1 MTKKVFALDTRP
13 GIQRDGTIFDK
24 EFYTDGRWVR
34 FQKFGGDLAR
44 PRKMGGYREIVNTLA
59 GPSRGAFVVVRS
71 QYNNVYSGYNDGLQV
86 VPINNNGVGSGLQDY
101 KFGGPVLTVSILDGG
116 TGYTNATYTNVPLV
130 YSTSGT
136 GLGARATVVVAGGAI
151 TSVTITGG
159 GVRYVKDDLLTAA
172 DANLGGGGG
181 SGLILQVATIDSP
194 FIASD
199 LNSWQFDTFTDTVG
213 YQDNLLLAHPSQ
225 DLQDID
231 NETNTRLLCGPLLG
245 TVLWA
250 AGLFAVDSCVVAN
263 GSSIV
268 TLATINQR
276 IAAGQRVK
284 GYGIPANTFVGSIV
298 STTITLVDANGAAV
312 NATASSTTT
321 LTFDNQISISGGVV
335 SLHPYVFVYGNDGLI
350 QNCSAGDIDD
360 WASAD
365 ANRVNAATGKIL
377 QGLPVRGGSNAPAG
391 LFWSLDSLVRV
402 SFAPQSLGVP
412 GTANFAA
419 TTYWRYDIITSQ
431 SSFLSSS
438 GVIEYD
444 GIYFWTGVD
453 RFLLYNGVT
462 KEIPNTFNQNYF
474 FDNLNYTQRQK
485 VWATKVP
492 RFGEVWWF
500 YPRGDATECTD
511 AVIYNIRDNTWYDT
525 GEALGAQR
533 SAGYFSQVF
542 RFPVQAGY
550 EVNTADAINNVSI
563 TDAGS
568 GYADDTYSYQDLTGG
583 TGTGANATIVVI
595 NGSAVSIVINDRG
608 SGYTVGDTLTATL
621 DGGGVDFEVTVD
633 SLMQQVSLWQH
644 EIGKDE
650 IQGVNVLAIESY
662 FTTSDLG
669 VVAGGPATFSPVGEN
684 KWTRI
689 ERVEPNFLLTGDMEL
704 YVIGRPYADETDQI
718 TGPYTFSATTGKVD
732 MKEQRRIL
740 RLKFVSN
747 VAGGDY
753 QTGKIMVG
761 ADTGDVRGYST

>member
-1 MTKKVFALDTRP
+1 MTKKVFALDTKP

-24 EFYTDGRWVR
+24 EYYTDGRWVR
-34 FQKFGGDLAR
+34 FQKFGGEFAR
-44 PRKMGGYREIVNTLA
+44 PRKMGGYREIVDGLA
-59 GPSRGAFVVVRS
+59 GPSRGVFVVVRNL
-71 QYNNVYSGYNDGLQV
+71 YNNIYSGYNDGLQV
-86 VPINNNGVGSGLQDY
+86 IPVNNNGVGGGIQDY
-101 KFGGPVLTVSILDGG
+101 SFGGPILTTTLISGG
-116 TGYTNATYTNVPLV
+116 TGYANATYTNVPLI

-136 GLGARATVVVAGGAI
+136 GVGARATIVVSGTAV
-151 TSVTITGG
+151 TSVTITSGG
-159 GVRYVKDDLLTAA
+159 IRYVKGEFLTAA
-172 DANLGGGGG
+172 AANLGGSG
-181 SGLILQVATIDSP
+181 SGLSIQIATIDSP
-194 FIASD
+194 FTASD
-199 LNSWQFDTFTDTVG
+199 QNSWQFDTFTDTVG
-213 YQDNLLLAHPSQ
+213 YQTNLLLAHPSR
-225 DLQDID
+225 DLEDID
-231 NETNTRLLCGPLLG
+231 SEINTRLLCGPLTG
-245 TVLWA
+245 TILWA
-250 AGLFAVDSCVVAN
+250 AGLFAVDNCTTTS
-263 GSSIV
+263 GSKTV
-268 TLATINQR
+268 TLTEINPK
-276 IAAGQRVK
+276 IASGQVVK
-284 GYGIPANTFVGSIV
+284 GYGIAAGTTVTSIV
-298 STTITLVDANGAAV
+298 ATTITLSA

-321 LTFDNQISISGGVV
+321 LTFDNEVSISGGVI

-360 WASAD
+360 WVSAD

-377 QGLPVRGGSNAPAG
+377 QGLPVRGGSNSPSG

-402 SFAPQSLGVP
+402 SFNPQTLGVP
-412 GTANFAA
+412 GTGNFAA
-419 TTYWRYDIITSQ
+419 PTYWRYDILTSQ

-438 GVIEYD
+438 AVIEYD

-474 FDNLNYTQRQK
+474 FDNLNYSQRQK

-500 YPRGDATECTD
+500 YPRGNATECTD
-511 AVIYNIRDNTWYDT
+511 CVIYNVRDNTWYDT
-525 GEALGAQR
+525 GQALGSQR

-550 EVNTADAINNVSI
+550 EVNTANAINLVTISN
-563 TDAGS
+563 AGS
-568 GYADDTYSYQDLTGG
+568 GYTNATYSYKQLTGG
-583 TGTGANATIVVI
+583 TGTGATATFVVI
-595 NGSAVSIVINDRG
+595 GGSVRTVVINDRG
-608 SGYTVGDTLTATL
+608 SGYTVGDVLTATL
-621 DGGGVDFEVTVD
+621 DGIGTGLEITVQ
-633 SLMQQVSLWQH
+633 SLMQKVSLWQH

-650 IQGVNVLAIESY
+650 IKGTSVLAIESS

-689 ERVEPNFLLTGDMEL
+689 ERVEPNFIQVGNLDL
-704 YVIGRPYADETDQI
+704 YIVGRPYADEVDQV
-718 TGPYTFSATTGKVD
+718 TGPYTFAPGTGKID

-747 VAGGDY
+747 VSGGDF
-753 QTGKIMVG
+753 QVGKIIVD

>member
-1 MTKKVFALDTRP
+1 MTKKVFALDTKP
-13 GIQRDGTIFDK
+13 GIQRDGTFFDK
-24 EFYTDGRWVR
+24 EYYTDGKWVR
-34 FQKFGGDLAR
+34 FQKFGGEFAR
-44 PRKMGGYREIVNTLA
+44 PRKMGGYREIVNSLA
-59 GPSRGAFVVVRS
+59 GPSRGVFVVVRNLF
-71 QYNNVYSGYNDGLQV
+71 NNIYSGYSDGLQV
-86 VPINNNGVGSGLQDY
+86 VPVNNTGVGGGIQDY
-101 KFGGPVLTVSILDGG
+101 SFGGPILTVSLVSGG
-116 TGYTNATYTNVPLV
+116 SGYANATYTNVPLI

-136 GLGARATVVVAGGAI
+136 GIGARATIVVSGTAV
-151 TSVTITGG
+151 TSVTITSGG
-159 GVRYVKDDLLTAA
+159 IRYVKGEFLTAA
-172 DANLGGGGG
+172 AANLGGSG
-181 SGLILQVATIDSP
+181 SGLSIQIATIDSP
-194 FIASD
+194 FTASD
-199 LNSWQFDTFTDTVG
+199 QNSWQFDTFTDTVG
-213 YQDNLLLAHPSQ
+213 YQTNLLLAHPSR
-225 DLQDID
+225 DLESID
-231 NETNTRLLCGPLLG
+231 SEVNTRLMCGPLTG
-245 TVLWA
+245 TILWA
-250 AGLFAVDSCVVAN
+250 AGLFAVDNCTTTS
-263 GSSIV
+263 GSKTV
-268 TLATINQR
+268 TLTEINPK
-276 IAAGQRVK
+276 IASGQVVK
-284 GYGIPANTFVGSIV
+284 GYGIAAGTTVTAIVG
-298 STTITLVDANGAAV
+298 TTITLSA

-321 LTFDNQISISGGVV
+321 LTFDNEVSISGGVI

-360 WASAD
+360 WVSAD

-377 QGLPVRGGSNAPAG
+377 QGLPVRGGSNSPSG

-402 SFAPQSLGVP
+402 SFNPQSLGVP

-419 TTYWRYDIITSQ
+419 TTYWRYDILTSQ

-438 GVIEYD
+438 AVIEYD

-474 FDNLNYTQRQK
+474 FDNLNYNQRQK

-500 YPRGDATECTD
+500 YPRGNATECTD
-511 AVIYNIRDNTWYDT
+511 CVIYNVRDNTWYDT
-525 GEALGAQR
+525 GQALGSQR

-550 EVNTADAINNVSI
+550 EVNTANAINQISI
-563 TDAGS
+563 SNAGS
-568 GYADDTYSYQDLTGG
+568 GYTNKTYNYQALTGG
-583 TGTGANATIVVI
+583 TGTGANATITVI
-595 NGSAVSIVINDRG
+595 GGAVRTVVINDRG
-608 SGYTVGDTLTATL
+608 SGYSVGDTLTTTL
-621 DGGGVDFEVTVD
+621 EGGGSNFAITVQ
-633 SLMQQVSLWQH
+633 SLMQQMSLWQH

-650 IQGVNVLAIESY
+650 VKGTFVLAIESS

-689 ERVEPNFLLTGDMEL
+689 ERVEPNFIQTGDLEL
-704 YVIGRPYADETDQI
+704 YIVGRPYADEVDQI
-718 TGPYTFSATTGKVD
+718 TGPYTFAPGTGKID

-753 QTGKIMVG
+753 QVGKIIVD

>member
-1 MTKKVFALDTRP
+1 MTKKVFSLDTRP

-44 PRKMGGYREIVNTLA
+44 PRKMGGYREIVNSLA
-59 GPSRGAFVVVRS
+59 GPSRGVFVVVRS
-71 QYNNVYSGYNDGLQV
+71 LYNNVYSGYNDGLQV
-86 VPINNNGVGSGLQDY
+86 IPINNNGVGSGVVDFA
-101 KFGGPVLTVSILDGG
+101 FGGPILTVAIVDGG
-116 TGYTNATYTNVPLV
+116 SGYAPNATYTNVPLA
-130 YSTSGT
+130 YDTPGSGS
-136 GLGARATVVVAGGAI
+136 GAGAVATVTVAGGTVTA
-151 TSVTITGG
+151 VTITGG
-159 GVRYVKDDLLTAA
+159 GVRYVKDAFLTAD

-181 SGLILQVATIDSP
+181 SGLLIRVATIDSP
-194 FIASD
+194 FVPSD

-213 YQDNLLLAHPSQ
+213 YQTNLLLAHPSQ

-231 NETNTRLLCGPLLG
+231 NETNTRLLCGPLTG
-245 TVLWA
+245 TTLWA
-250 AGLFAVDSCVVAN
+250 AGLFAVSSCVVTNA
-263 GSSIV
+263 SPTV
-268 TLATINQR
+268 TLAALEPK
-276 IAAGQRVK
+276 IAAGQVVK
-284 GYGIPANTFVGSIV
+284 GYGIPAG
-298 STTITLVDANGAAV
+298 TTVTSVVATTVTLSQ
-312 NATASSTTT
+312 NATVSSTTT
-321 LTFDNQISISGGVV
+321 LTFDNEVSISGGVV
-335 SLHPYVFVYGNDGLI
+335 ALHPYVFVYGNDGLI
-350 QNCSAGDIDD
+350 WNCSAGDIDD
-360 WASAD
+360 WVSAD

-377 QGLPVRGGSNAPAG
+377 QGLPVRGGSNSPSG

-402 SFAPQSLGVP
+402 SYAPQSLGVP

-438 GVIEYD
+438 AVIEYD

-462 KEIPNTFNQNYF
+462 KEIPNTFNQNHF
-474 FDNLNYTQRQK
+474 FDNLNYNQRQK

-511 AVIYNIRDNTWYDT
+511 AVIYNVRDNIWYDT

-542 RFPVQAGY
+542 RFPIQAGY
-550 EVNTADAINNVSI
+550 EVNTANAINNFTISN
-563 TDAGS
+563 AGS
-568 GYADDTYSYQDLTGG
+568 GYADATYSYESLTGG
-583 TGTGANATIVVI
+583 SGSGATATIEVIGGSVVT
-595 NGSAVSIVINDRG
+595 VTINDRG
-608 SGYTVGDTLTATL
+608 GGYTVGDTLTATL
-621 DGGGVDFEVTVD
+621 DGVGIDFEITVD
-633 SLMQQVSLWQH
+633 TLMQQVSLWEH
-644 EIGKDE
+644 EIGKDLV
-650 IQGVNVLAIESY
+650 QGTSVLAIESY
-662 FTTSDLG
+662 FVTSDLG

-684 KWTRI
+684 KWTRV
-689 ERVEPNFLLTGDMEL
+689 ERVEPNFVQTGPLDL
-704 YVIGRPYADETDQI
+704 YVVGRPYADEVDQV
-718 TGPYTFSATTGKVD
+718 TGPYTFAPGTGKID

-740 RLKFVSN
+740 RLKIVSN

-753 QTGKIMVG
+753 VTGKIIVD

>member
-24 EFYTDGRWVR
+24 EYYTDGRWVR
-34 FQKFGGDLAR
+34 FQKFGGELAR
-44 PRKMGGYREIVNTLA
+44 PRKMGGYREIVSSLA
-59 GPSRGAFVVVRS
+59 GPSRGVFVVVRNL
-71 QYNNVYSGYNDGLQV
+71 YNNVYSGYNDGLQV
-86 VPINNNGVGSGLQDY
+86 VPVDNNGVCSGVVDFS
-101 KFGGPVLTVSILDGG
+101 FGGPATTVSVVDGG
-116 TGYTNATYTNVPLV
+116 SGYTNGTYNNVPLT
-130 YSTSGT
+130 YTTSGS
-136 GLGARATVVVAGGAI
+136 GSGVIATVTVTGGAVA
-151 TSVTITGG
+151 SVTVAGG
-159 GVRYVKDDLLTAA
+159 GVRYVEGELLTAS

-181 SGLILQVATIDSP
+181 SGLVLQVSGIDSP

-213 YQDNLLLAHPSQ
+213 YNNNLLLAHPSQ
-225 DLQDID
+225 DLASID
-231 NETNTRLLCGPLLG
+231 NETNTRLLCGPLTG
-245 TVLWA
+245 TTLWA
-250 AGLFAVDSCVVAN
+250 AGLFPVTGCVVTS
-263 GSSIV
+263 GSPTV
-268 TLATINQR
+268 TLAALDVR
-276 IAAGQRVK
+276 IAAGQVVK
-284 GYGIPANTFVGSIV
+284 GYGIPAGTTVQSIV
-298 STTITLVDANGAAV
+298 ATTITLSQ
-312 NATASSTTT
+312 NATVSSTTT
-321 LTFDNQISISGGVV
+321 LTFDNEVSISGGVAA
-335 SLHPYVFVYGNDGLI
+335 LHPYVFVYGNNGLI
-350 QNCSAGDIDD
+350 WNCSAGDIDD
-360 WASAD
+360 WVSAD

-377 QGLPVRGGSNAPAG
+377 QGLPVRGGSNSPSG

-402 SFAPQSLGVP
+402 SYAPQTLGVV
-412 GTANFAA
+412 GTPNFAA

-438 GVIEYD
+438 AVIEYD
-444 GIYFWTGVD
+444 GIYYWTGVD

-462 KEIPNTFNQNYF
+462 KEIPNTFNQNHF

-500 YPRGDATECTD
+500 YPRGSATECTD
-511 AVIYNIRDNTWYDT
+511 AVIYNVRDNTWYDT

-550 EVNTADAINNVSI
+550 EVNTANAINQFSI

-568 GYADDTYSYQDLTGG
+568 GYADATYNYEALTGG
-583 TGTGANATIVVI
+583 TGTGATATITVLNGIVVTVVI
-595 NGSAVSIVINDRG
+595 NNRG
-608 SGYTVGDTLTATL
+608 SGYALGDTLTATL
-621 DGGGVDFEVTVD
+621 DGVGIDFEITVD

-644 EIGKDE
+644 EIGKDAVKG
-650 IQGVNVLAIESY
+650 ITVLAIESY

-684 KWTRI
+684 KWTRV
-689 ERVEPNFLLTGDMEL
+689 ERVEPNFLLTGNMDL
-704 YVIGRPYADETDQI
+704 YVIGRPYADETDNT
-718 TGPYTFSATTGKVD
+718 TGPYTFSQNTGKID

-753 QTGKIMVG
+753 QTGKIIID

>member
-1 MTKKVFALDTRP
+1 MTKKVFSLDTRP

-44 PRKMGGYREIVNTLA
+44 PRKMGGYREIVNSLA
-59 GPSRGAFVVVRS
+59 GPSRGVFVVVRS
-71 QYNNVYSGYNDGLQV
+71 LYNNVYSGYSDGLQV
-86 VPINNNGVGSGLQDY
+86 VPIDNNGVGSGIQDY
-101 KFGGPVLTVSILDGG
+101 NFGGPIATLSIVNPGSA
-116 TGYTNATYTNVPLV
+116 YTNGTYTNVPLS
-130 YSTSGT
+130 YTTSGT
-136 GLGARATVVVAGGAI
+136 GIAARATITVAAGVISAA
-151 TSVTITGG
+151 TITGPG
-159 GVRYVKDDLLTAA
+159 IRYVAGDLLTT
-172 DANLGGGGG
+172 ANTNIGGTG
-181 SGLILQVATIDSP
+181 SGLVLQVATIDSP

-199 LNSWQFDTFTDTVG
+199 LNSWQFDTFTDTIG
-213 YQDNLLLAHPSQ
+213 YQTNLLLAHPSQ

-231 NETNTRLLCGPLLG
+231 NETNTRLLCGPLTG
-245 TVLWA
+245 TTLWA
-250 AGLFAVDSCVVAN
+250 AGLFAIDNCVVTNA
-263 GSSIV
+263 STTV
-268 TLATINQR
+268 TLAALDLK
-276 IAAGQRVK
+276 IAAGQVVK
-284 GYGIPANTFVGSIV
+284 GYGIPAGTTVV
-298 STTITLVDANGAAV
+298 SVVATTVTLSQA
-312 NATASSTTT
+312 ATASSTTS
-321 LTFDNQISISGGVV
+321 LTFDNEVSISGGVV
-335 SLHPYVFVYGNDGLI
+335 ALHPYVFVYGNDGLI
-350 QNCSAGDIDD
+350 WNCSAGDIDD
-360 WASAD
+360 WVSAD

-377 QGLPVRGGSNAPAG
+377 QGLPVRGGSNSPSG

-402 SFAPQSLGVP
+402 SYAPQSLGIA
-412 GTANFAA
+412 GTGNFAA

-438 GVIEYD
+438 AVIEYD
-444 GIYFWTGVD
+444 GIYYWTGVD

-462 KEIPNTFNQNYF
+462 KEIPNTFNQNHF
-474 FDNLNYTQRQK
+474 FDNLNYNQRQK

-525 GEALGAQR
+525 GEALGSQR

-542 RFPVQAGY
+542 RFPIQAGY
-550 EVNTADAINNVSI
+550 EVNTADAINLVSI
-563 TDAGS
+563 SDAGS
-568 GYADDTYSYQDLTGG
+568 GYADGTYAYQTLTGG
-583 TGTGANATIVVI
+583 TGSGATATVVVI
-595 NGSAVSIVINDRG
+595 NGKAAQITINDRG
-608 SGYTVGDTLTATL
+608 SGYVVGDTLTATL
-621 DGGGVDFEVTVD
+621 DGVGIDFEITVD
-633 SLMQQVSLWQH
+633 TLMQQVSLWEH
-644 EIGKDE
+644 EIGKDL
-650 IQGVNVLAIESY
+650 IKGTTVLAIESY

-689 ERVEPNFLLTGDMEL
+689 ERVEPNFVQSGDIDL
-704 YVIGRPYADETDQI
+704 YVVGRPYADEVDQV
-718 TGPYTFSATTGKVD
+718 TGPYTFSPTTGKVD

-753 QTGKIMVG
+753 VTGKIMVG

>member
-24 EFYTDGRWVR
+24 EYYTDGKWVR
-34 FQKFGGDLAR
+34 FQKFGGEFAR
-44 PRKMGGYREIVNTLA
+44 PRKMGGYREIVNSLA
-59 GPSRGAFVVVRS
+59 GPSRGIFVVVRNLF
-71 QYNNVYSGYNDGLQV
+71 NNIYSGYNDGLQLIPV
-86 VPINNNGVGSGLQDY
+86 NNNGVGSGIQDY
-101 KFGGPVLTVSILDGG
+101 TFGGPILTITLIDGG
-116 TGYTNATYTNVPLV
+116 TGYANATYTNVPLI

-136 GLGARATVVVAGGAI
+136 GIGARATIVVSGTAV
-151 TSVTITGG
+151 TSVTITSGG
-159 GVRYVKDDLLTAA
+159 IRYVKGEFLTAA
-172 DANLGGGGG
+172 AANLGGSG
-181 SGLILQVATIDSP
+181 SGLSIQIATIDSP
-194 FIASD
+194 FTASD
-199 LNSWQFDTFTDTVG
+199 QNSWQFDTFTDTVG
-213 YQDNLLLAHPSQ
+213 YQTNLLLAHPSR
-225 DLQDID
+225 DLEDID
-231 NETNTRLLCGPLLG
+231 SEINTRLLCGPLTG
-245 TVLWA
+245 TILWA
-250 AGLFAVDSCVVAN
+250 AGLFAVDNCTTTNATN
-263 GSSIV
+263 TV
-268 TLATINQR
+268 TLTEINPK
-276 IAAGQRVK
+276 IASGQVVK
-284 GYGIPANTFVGSIV
+284 GYGIAAGTTVTAIVG
-298 STTITLVDANGAAV
+298 TTITLSA

-321 LTFDNQISISGGVV
+321 LTFDNEVSISGGVI

-360 WASAD
+360 WVSAD

-377 QGLPVRGGSNAPAG
+377 QGLPVRGGSNSPSG

-402 SFAPQSLGVP
+402 SFNPQTLGVP
-412 GTANFAA
+412 GTGNFAA
-419 TTYWRYDIITSQ
+419 PTYWRYDILTSQ

-438 GVIEYD
+438 AVIEYD

-474 FDNLNYTQRQK
+474 FDNLNYNQRQK

-511 AVIYNIRDNTWYDT
+511 CVIYNVRDNTWYDT
-525 GEALGAQR
+525 GQALGSQR

-550 EVNTADAINNVSI
+550 EVNTADAINLVTISN
-563 TDAGS
+563 AGS
-568 GYADDTYSYQDLTGG
+568 GYANATYSYEPLTGG
-583 TGTGANATIVVI
+583 TGTGANATITVI
-595 NGSAVSIVINDRG
+595 GGSVRTVVINDRG
-608 SGYTVGDTLTATL
+608 GGYTVGDVLTATL
-621 DGGGVDFEVTVD
+621 DGIGTGLEITVQ
-633 SLMQQVSLWQH
+633 SLIQQMSLWQH
-644 EIGKDE
+644 ETGKDE
-650 IQGVNVLAIESY
+650 IKGASVLAIESS

-689 ERVEPNFLLTGDMEL
+689 ERVEPNFIQVGNLDL
-704 YVIGRPYADETDQI
+704 YIVGRPYADEVDQI
-718 TGPYTFSATTGKVD
+718 TGPYTFAPGTGKID

-747 VAGGDY
+747 VAGGDF
-753 QTGKIMVG
+753 QVGKIIVD